1 MTFGGGLAML
11 PIIEREVCD
20 NRKWE
25 TSEDIYDYYAVSQCT
40 PGVIAINVA
49 TFVGYKQ
56 RKTIGGIIASL
67 GVITPSVIII
77 LIIATTLMQIQDLPV
92 VQSALKGIAIGIS
105 AILIKTIY
113 KFGKNTIKSIFG
125 IVIALISFVLCYFF
139 KLSIVYIVI
148 SAIIIGLIKG
158 KIEVNKK
165 WFT

>member
-77 LIIATTLMQIQDLPV
+77 LIIATTLMQIQDLPI

-113 KFGKNTIKSIFG
+113 KFGKNSIKSIFG
-125 IVIALISFVLCYFF
+125 IVIALISFALCYFF

-158 KIEVNKK
+158 KIEVNRK
-165 WFT
+165 

>member
-1 MTFGGGLAML
+1 ML

-25 TSEDIYDYYAVSQCT
+25 TSENIYDYYAVSQCT

-113 KFGKNTIKSIFG
+113 KFGKNSIKSIFG

-165 WFT
+165 

>member
-113 KFGKNTIKSIFG
+113 KFGKNSIKSIFG

-158 KIEVNKK
+158 KIEVNRK